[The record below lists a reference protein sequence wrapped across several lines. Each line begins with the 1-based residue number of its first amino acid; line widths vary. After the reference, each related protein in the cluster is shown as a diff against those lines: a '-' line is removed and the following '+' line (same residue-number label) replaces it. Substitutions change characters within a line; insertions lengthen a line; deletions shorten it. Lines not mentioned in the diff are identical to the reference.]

1 MNVTVSQ
8 QGTRVSM
15 ILDGDIDEHG
25 AETMNA
31 RFQGLKK
38 ESFSELVLDFRK
50 VKYIGSSGIGQ
61 LILFYKETAPLG
73 KKVRIENVSG
83 EIYDLLLDLDI
94 NRVVSIHQ

>member
-8 QGTRVSM
+8 QGTCVRM
-15 ILDGDIDEHG
+15 TLEGDIDEHG
-25 AETMNA
+25 AEAMNA
-31 RFQGLKK
+31 RFQELAR

-73 KKVRIENVSG
+73 IKVRIENVSK

-94 NRVVSIHQ
+94 NKVISIHQ

>member
-8 QGTRVSM
+8 QGTLVRMV
-15 ILDGDIDEHG
+15 LDGDIDEHG
-25 AETMNA
+25 AETMNT
-31 RFQGLKK
+31 RFQELGK

-73 KKVRIENVSG
+73 KKVRIENVSK

-94 NRVVSIHQ
+94 NKVISIHQ